1 MEMEITVHSTNQQA
15 CVPVSVKETRAACSV
30 ISVVCSIISFHGNQA
45 VVHLGQMTQLQ
56 SVKVSKLRQRTGVFT
71 YRPQAPPRP
80 RTTTKTEVLKNDSV

>member
-56 SVKVSKLRQRTGVFT
+56 SVKPVTATITLTPACSIK
-71 YRPQAPPRP
+71 P
-80 RTTTKTEVLKNDSV
+80 